1 MTGRGKCAIIG
12 PARNAARVLSHFIL
26 YQRGHPNE
34 SERSQPAAPPLPSD
48 GCAVSRIYGC
58 YVSGSGEIVSDL
70 DESLGRMPQDEA
82 ERYLGLLKKTL
93 SGALGPQ
100 FDRHRLLHP
109 PGGPGGGA
117 RPAPGPADSQ
127 LRDGESRRAF
137 YQKVIGAL
145 DMEGES
151 YLLLMAHDA
160 YDVPRRAR
168 DGAALEDGEQ
178 VFSYF
183 LCCVCPVKE
192 GKAELGY
199 FPGENEFHS
208 RAGGQVV
215 SAPELGFLFPA
226 FDQGRANLYNALFYA
241 RKPDQLHQEFID
253 AVFRTEPPMSAG
265 EQKQAFREALT
276 QSLGERCTLPV
287 VQAVHSWLR
296 EQMEEHRRSRD
307 PEPLEVTAG
316 EIGAV
321 LADCGVEAE
330 RVAAFR
336 AACAQQFGGEGALR
350 PANLIDA
357 GRFQVKTEQA
367 QVEVEAEES
376 HLIHSRLIDGR
387 PWLLIPAGEQVE
399 VNGLAVYA
407 APEEA

>member
-1 MTGRGKCAIIG
+1 MNQKEVNQLRRRFR
-12 PARNAARVLSHFIL
+12 P
-26 YQRGHPNE
+26 
-34 SERSQPAAPPLPSD
+34 D

-93 SGALGPQ
+93 SGALGRNLIDIVFSTRQ
-100 FDRHRLLHP
+100 VAQGEEHALLR
-109 PGGPGGGA
+109 A
-117 RPAPGPADSQ
+117 LRDSQ

>member
-1 MTGRGKCAIIG
+1 MNQKEVNQLRRRFR
-12 PARNAARVLSHFIL
+12 P
-26 YQRGHPNE
+26 
-34 SERSQPAAPPLPSD
+34 D

-93 SGALGPQ
+93 SGALGRNLIDIVFSTRQ
-100 FDRHRLLHP
+100 VAQGEEHALLR
-109 PGGPGGGA
+109 A
-117 RPAPGPADSQ
+117 LRDSQ

-321 LADCGVEAE
+321 LADCGVEEE

>member
-1 MTGRGKCAIIG
+1 MNQKEVNQLRRRFR
-12 PARNAARVLSHFIL
+12 P
-26 YQRGHPNE
+26 
-34 SERSQPAAPPLPSD
+34 D

-93 SGALGPQ
+93 SGALGRNLIDIVFSTRQ
-100 FDRHRLLHP
+100 VAQGEEHALLR
-109 PGGPGGGA
+109 A
-117 RPAPGPADSQ
+117 LRDSQ

-321 LADCGVEAE
+321 LADCGVEEE

-367 QVEVEAEES
+367 QVEVDPEES

>member
-1 MTGRGKCAIIG
+1 MNQKEVNQLRRRFR
-12 PARNAARVLSHFIL
+12 P
-26 YQRGHPNE
+26 
-34 SERSQPAAPPLPSD
+34 D

-82 ERYLGLLKKTL
+82 ERYLDLLKKTL
-93 SGALGPQ
+93 SGALGRNLIDIVFSTRQ
-100 FDRHRLLHP
+100 VAQGEEHALLR
-109 PGGPGGGA
+109 A
-117 RPAPGPADSQ
+117 LRDSQ

-321 LADCGVEAE
+321 LADCGVEEE